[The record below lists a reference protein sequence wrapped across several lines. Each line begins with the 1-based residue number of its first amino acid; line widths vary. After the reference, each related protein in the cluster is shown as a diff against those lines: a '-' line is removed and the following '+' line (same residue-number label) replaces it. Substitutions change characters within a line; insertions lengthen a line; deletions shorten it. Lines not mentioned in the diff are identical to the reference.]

1 MKDFGNRVVDS
12 FFSSTL
18 HRLPLRKRTASC
30 NSTLPKILSS
40 RFFREDFLM
49 KKPPGLRPAAS
60 EIRLYTS
67 WVAGRRPAILH
78 LSGFPPCQYRR
89 RVVETMFT
97 TTATPFV
104 RLFHIGVQSKNQS
117 KLHVVHG
124 ETFSTQTPFQTAHLQ

>member
-1 MKDFGNRVVDS
+1 
-12 FFSSTL
+12 
-18 HRLPLRKRTASC
+18 
-30 NSTLPKILSS
+30 
-40 RFFREDFLM
+40 M
-49 KKPPGLRPAAS
+49 KKNRPACAQ
-60 EIRLYTS
+60 RLLKFNCALLGAL
-67 WVAGRRPAILH
+67 AGVPQSCI
-78 LSGFPPCQYRR
+78 SQGFPLSYQR